1 MLLVRLTI
9 ERNRSL
15 HECGIVFEVVQEFGS
30 DARGEKSLLG
40 RIKLNLSEYV
50 SVLDDND
57 VGITRRYLMQES
69 KINSTL
75 SMTLIM
81 RQIEGEKNYIM
92 YDCPFFFFFF
102 GCRRLTYF

>member
-15 HECGIVFEVVQEFGS
+15 HECGIVFEVIQEFGS
-30 DARGEKSLLG
+30 DARGGKSLLG

-57 VGITRRYLMQES
+57 PGITRRYLMQDS
-69 KINSTL
+69 KINGTL
-75 SMTLIM
+75 NVTVIM
-81 RQIEGEKNYIM
+81 RQIEGEKNYTMCVLIL
-92 YDCPFFFFFF
+92 FFFFVN
-102 GCRRLTYF
+102 R

>member
-92 YDCPFFFFFF
+92 YDCPFFFFLAAD
-102 GCRRLTYF
+102 G